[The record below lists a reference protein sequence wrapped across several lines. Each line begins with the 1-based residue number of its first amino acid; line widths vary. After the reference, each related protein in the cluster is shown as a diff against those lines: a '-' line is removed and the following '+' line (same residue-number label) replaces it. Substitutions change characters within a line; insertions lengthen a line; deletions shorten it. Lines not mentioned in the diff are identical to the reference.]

1 MTRSLGVSGGNGA
14 KVEDPTVMPLGQAIG
29 TSSANAADEN
39 KNTTTANVASFVSVM
54 DISFSVESKKLV
66 VSHRSRQSGCHHK
79 GCPEKTR
86 PTLNGRMTD
95 YQPICQF
102 ARESKQI

>member
-54 DISFSVESKKLV
+54 D
-66 VSHRSRQSGCHHK
+66 
-79 GCPEKTR
+79 
-86 PTLNGRMTD
+86 M
-95 YQPICQF
+95 
-102 ARESKQI
+102 